1 MTGRGTSSDSYINS
15 KHLFAP
21 VHNLP
26 PSCSPTPSTSSPAAL
41 VAPHCSIDNWRCC
54 THKLSRNHTGIV
66 DSGELH
72 IYFDPDAP
80 ITNLDPSAPPVHAGT
95 ATGSVQRYRGTAE
108 IALPSLPTDIPKHVQ
123 VMPYFAHNLVGI
135 GSFCDDD
142 CTVTFDKDAVNIAGP
157 AGRPI
162 ITSCSES
169 KGACLRRIT
178 LVHQEDPEPPIV
190 PGKDADQE
198 LIDAF
203 SAYELPSSESLVFYF
218 HAAAGF
224 PASNTWLKAIKLGNY
239 EPRTGITYQN
249 VTKY

>member
-1 MTGRGTSSDSYINS
+1 MYPGASQIYSSPDTPVDNFYPSA
-15 KHLFAP
+15 HP
-21 VHNLP
+21 VH
-26 PSCSPTPSTSSPAAL
+26 
-41 VAPHCSIDNWRCC
+41 VR
-54 THKLSRNHTGIV
+54 
-66 DSGELH
+66 
-72 IYFDPDAP
+72 
-80 ITNLDPSAPPVHAGT
+80 T
-95 ATGSVQRYRGTAE
+95 ATGSLQRSRGTAE
-108 IALPSLPTDIPKHVQ
+108 IDIPSLPTDIPKHVQ
-123 VMPYFAHNLVGI
+123 VMPYFSHTLVGI

-142 CTVTFDKDAVNIAGP
+142 CTVTFDKDEVTIADP

-169 KGACLRRIT
+169 KGACLRRIN

-239 EPRTGITYQN
+239 ESRTGITYQN